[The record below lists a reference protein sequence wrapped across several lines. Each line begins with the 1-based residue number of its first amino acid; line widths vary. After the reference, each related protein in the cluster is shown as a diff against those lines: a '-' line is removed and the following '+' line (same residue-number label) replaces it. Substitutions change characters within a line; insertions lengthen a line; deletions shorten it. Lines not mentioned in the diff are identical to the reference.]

1 MGDYSELK
9 RLLDACLAQNCDGPR
24 EFSKACEALFDVCSI
39 ETIAGL
45 VAEIE
50 RLRTAEGD
58 AMTYKAGMENVA
70 QQRDQLKAENERLRK
85 LPTCWSEVLE
95 QSEANDELLD
105 KVLELGADAERYR
118 FLCDKFGETKL
129 PCALERILAGDL
141 YVADGK
147 PSIDSAIDAAMGK
160 REQS

>member
-1 MGDYSELK
+1 MSELICRK
-9 RLLDACLAQNCDGPR
+9 QMPPPPFDAWGAFFEHFDKEIAACRETQESVRRIHERAANLDWQARFRAVDD
-24 EFSKACEALFDVCSI
+24 SAVVV
-39 ETIAGL
+39 TL
-45 VAEIE
+45 VAE
-50 RLRTAEGD
+50 
-58 AMTYKAGMENVA
+58 
-70 QQRDQLKAENERLRK
+70 RDWLKAENDRLRK

-95 QSEANDELLD
+95 QSEACDELLD

-160 REQS
+160 GEPA